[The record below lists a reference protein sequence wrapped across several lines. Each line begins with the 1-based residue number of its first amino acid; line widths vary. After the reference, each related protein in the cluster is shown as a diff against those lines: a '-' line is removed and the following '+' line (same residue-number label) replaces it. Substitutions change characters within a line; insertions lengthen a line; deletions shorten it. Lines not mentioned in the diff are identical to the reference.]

1 MKFKRYL
8 LTALLFL
15 FITGTLF
22 AQMSDQQVIDELRR
36 YQNSGLS
43 QEQIATEMVR
53 KGVSP
58 TQLQRLRS
66 QYNVTEGTQESS

>member
-1 MKFKRYL
+1 MKFKRYH

-15 FITGTLF
+15 FITSTLF

-66 QYNVTEGTQESS
+66 QYNVTEGAQESS